1 MSLYLLIR
9 VAFAERRATS
19 IFSAGRR
26 ALPDERQVSVD
37 GLSGGLAVIKKSFKG
52 CYTLLL
58 LENY

>member
-37 GLSGGLAVIKKSFKG
+37 GLSGGLAVIKKKF
-52 CYTLLL
+52 
-58 LENY
+58 